1 MRQSAKIVWLV
12 GRGVPTE
19 ATLASEPAI
28 HRDHLRRSRDQS
40 RLQTVD
46 ENRRSRHETF
56 RIAVLGRVRSRR
68 NCIWKVGE
76 NAGKEGTFI
85 TPER

>member
-12 GRGVPTE
+12 DRGVPTE

-28 HRDHLRRSRDQS
+28 RRDHLRRSQDQS

-46 ENRRSRHETF
+46 QNRRNRHETF
-56 RIAVLGRVRSRR
+56 RIVVLGRARSRGS
-68 NCIWKVGE
+68 CI
-76 NAGKEGTFI
+76 
-85 TPER
+85 